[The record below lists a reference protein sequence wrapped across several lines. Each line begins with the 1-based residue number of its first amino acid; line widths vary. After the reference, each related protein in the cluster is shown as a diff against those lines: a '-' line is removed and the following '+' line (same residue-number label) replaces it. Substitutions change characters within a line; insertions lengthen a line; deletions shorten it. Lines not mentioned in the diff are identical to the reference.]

1 MGFLFCRLGAAAR
14 RAHCTAARRAPDSPA
29 RPQMRP
35 WSNHEDSSPTSS
47 RGPSRS
53 GLARASSFVSIKPPT
68 AIADKTRQDRIRDW
82 IDRPPSLDNVGA
94 QYAKMRVLPMT
105 KCKPLSHSFNH
116 TPPYSRAA
124 TAATRSLTATWD
136 RRNHRALRYKCDDQ
150 TAIKRLLDSR
160 RPLTCDKTVP
170 VVRPAYKRPRSNLTS
185 SKHLW
190 GDFHNLAASN
200 MGGLRAKLDEALKQQ
215 REDVY
220 SVNDELSELQHDIE
234 LALRRQS
241 TVPEM
246 SRGALESGHSHSSR
260 GKRRF
265 NARKAEMERSL
276 RGVHP
281 ETIGFGDT
289 ATGAALRDISR
300 DFSVETD
307 EANESTLFAF
317 SKRADDRNADQ
328 EVGFWET
335 S

>member
-1 MGFLFCRLGAAAR
+1 MLPAAG
-14 RAHCTAARRAPDSPA
+14 RAPDSPA
-29 RPQMRP
+29 RQQMRR
-35 WSNHEDSSPTSS
+35 WSNVSGEDSSLDSSS
-47 RGPSRS
+47 RGGSRA
-53 GLARASSFVSIKPPT
+53 GFTRAQSFKSIKPAT

-82 IDRPPSLDNVGA
+82 IDRPPSSLDNVES
-94 QYAKMRVLPMT
+94 QYAKIRVLPMT

-136 RRNHRALRYKCDDQ
+136 RRNHRALRYKCDDH

-170 VVRPAYKRPRSNLTS
+170 VVRPAYKRPRPNLTS

-200 MGGLRAKLDEALKQQ
+200 MGGLRAKLDAALKQQ

-241 TVPEM
+241 TVPEV
-246 SRGALESGHSHSSR
+246 SRSALKSGHSHSSR
-260 GKRRF
+260 GKMGGERR
-265 NARKAEMERSL
+265 RKAEMERSL
-276 RGVHP
+276 RGLNP

-300 DFSVETD
+300 DFSVKSD
-307 EANESTLFAF
+307 EAANKSTMFAF
-317 SKRADDRNADQ
+317 TKGADDRNVDQ

-335 S
+335 